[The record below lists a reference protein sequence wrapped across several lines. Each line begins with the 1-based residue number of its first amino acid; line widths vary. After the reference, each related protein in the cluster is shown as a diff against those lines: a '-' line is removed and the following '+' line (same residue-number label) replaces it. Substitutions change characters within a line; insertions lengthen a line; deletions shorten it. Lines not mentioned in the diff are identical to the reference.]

1 MHKNNELIYYKIFSG
16 FENVVAFTSTK
27 QTFDTLNPRFT
38 GDSSEIFVNNRVLL
52 AEKLMIKPEQLVFP
66 RQTHTNCVAEILDI
80 PETEIKETD
89 ALVTDKTGICL
100 CVQTADCV
108 PILLFDPVNNVI
120 AAVHAGW
127 RGTVKKIAEV
137 AVQKMV
143 LKYNSLPEN
152 IVAAIGPSISPDIYE
167 VGNEVVEEVRKSIP
181 NAELL
186 LHKNSSGKYHVNLW
200 EANRQVLIE
209 NGLAEK
215 NIEILGECSFTE
227 SSKYFSA
234 RKEGIATGR
243 MVSGIMILR

>member
-1 MHKNNELIYYKIFSG
+1 MHKNRELIYYKVFLG

-27 QTFDTLNPRFT
+27 QTFETLNPRFT
-38 GDSSEIFVNNRVLL
+38 GDSPEIFVNNRVLL

-66 RQTHTNCVAEILDI
+66 RQTHTNCVAEITDI

-89 ALVTDKTGICL
+89 ALVTNRTGICL

-127 RGTVKKIAEV
+127 RGTVNKIAEI

-143 LKYNSLPEN
+143 LIYNSSPKN
-152 IVAAIGPSISPDIYE
+152 IIAAIGPSISPEIYE
-167 VGNEVVEEVRKSIP
+167 VGNEVVEEVKKSIP
-181 NAELL
+181 NADIL

-200 EANRQVLIE
+200 EANRQVLLK
-209 NGLAEK
+209 NGLKEK

>member
-200 EANRQVLIE
+200 EANRQVLLG